1 LKIERVRAK
10 ILGVLFDQIFN
21 QTLSGLEVTIYSQI
35 TNKSYYSLTNED
47 GVFKY
52 YFSLAK
58 YLNYSFSLTVDSNYF
73 FPTTTSIFLNASN
86 NFSYN
91 ESINLIRE
99 NIEMI
104 IEGCVSP
111 NSSNLTAF
119 VSAVEGNQT
128 VFLTNS
134 TNSEG
139 CFILE
144 VLGFE
149 GVEYYVELNITS
161 QGYYNK
167 SMIMELDYANN
178 YTINLGNVSLEK
190 IEENFTI
197 VGICFL
203 NSSNQTIENVLIYL
217 TLEEDSNSN
226 TKIVYR
232 TKSQFD
238 GQFMIIMDEVK
249 NNSSGVIKFRKEGL
263 EKVTLMIVVDS
274 EEGNQIDLGI
284 IYFTENN

>member
-1 LKIERVRAK
+1 
-10 ILGVLFDQIFN
+10 
-21 QTLSGLEVTIYSQI
+21 
-35 TNKSYYSLTNED
+35 
-47 GVFKY
+47 
-52 YFSLAK
+52 
-58 YLNYSFSLTVDSNYF
+58 
-73 FPTTTSIFLNASN
+73 
-86 NFSYN
+86 
-91 ESINLIRE
+91 
-99 NIEMI
+99 
-104 IEGCVSP
+104 
-111 NSSNLTAF
+111 
-119 VSAVEGNQT
+119 
-128 VFLTNS
+128 
-134 TNSEG
+134 
-139 CFILE
+139 
-144 VLGFE
+144 
-149 GVEYYVELNITS
+149 
-161 QGYYNK
+161 
-167 SMIMELDYANN
+167 MIMELDYANN